1 MYLIAQHPYFKV
13 EREVSSIDQRNI
25 EHERTIYLY
34 TDKVVTQHRTFLI
47 SEVLDISYR
56 TFGEAGGLLY
66 IHTIGGLFSYT
77 VKSSPQKFIEAFEEN
92 GKNS

>member
-34 TDKVVTQHRTFLI
+34 TDKVVTQHRTFPI